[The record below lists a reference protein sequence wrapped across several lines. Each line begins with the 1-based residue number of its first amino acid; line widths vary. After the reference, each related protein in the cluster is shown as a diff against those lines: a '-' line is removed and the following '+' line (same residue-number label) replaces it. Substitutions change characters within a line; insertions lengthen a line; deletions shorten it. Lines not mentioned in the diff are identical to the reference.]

1 VTAEAVHGYARHAE
15 RAYDATVAAAQSMRA
30 AVQAFCAAPSDA
42 TLARAVREVAK
53 DLRDAKGFNGIVSVG
68 AAMALVNLARDRNAA
83 EMDITLDGVRIMVRL
98 LSAVEQDKGT
108 H

>member
-1 VTAEAVHGYARHAE
+1 MKKNFDSTLTTAERSASTFTE
-15 RAYDATVAAAQSMRA
+15 W
-30 AVQAFCAAPSDA
+30 SDA

-98 LSAVEQDKGT
+98 PSAVEQDKGT